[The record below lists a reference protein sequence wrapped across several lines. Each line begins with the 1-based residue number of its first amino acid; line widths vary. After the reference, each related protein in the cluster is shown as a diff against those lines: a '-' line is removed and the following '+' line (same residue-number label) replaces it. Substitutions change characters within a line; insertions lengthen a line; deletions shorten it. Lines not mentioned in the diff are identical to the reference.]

1 MTICSFQDEDS
12 SNSRLAYVN
21 TSGILVAVSSK
32 TRKHSIKEKNN
43 NNVLDR
49 FLKLKVKSYSYKYD
63 FNEDDNEKRKQRM
76 INKSKKQQLGLIL
89 EEIYEI
95 LPNCCSF
102 YDNELNDDLID
113 DENVKNKKTT
123 FKNKPKLEDVN
134 DISNMG
140 INYTNILLY
149 FIMAFQEY
157 VKTNKNTNNTTI
169 DNDLIIKNNLFINE
183 KLDEFD
189 AKLQNVEYNNL
200 RPDEIYRVRNII
212 NTQDSVFKC
221 INDDI
226 NNCKLENKLLINKHI
241 DNIKSVILINNNLNE
256 KIINLENKINTYEE
270 DIKFLKEENAKFKI
284 ALKML
289 MDKNKK

>member
-1 MTICSFQDEDS
+1 MTICNFQDEDS

-21 TSGILVAVSSK
+21 TSGVLVAVSSK

-49 FLKLKVKSYSYKYD
+49 FLKLKVKSYSYKYE
-63 FNEDDNEKRKQRM
+63 FNDDDNEKKKQRM

-157 VKTNKNTNNTTI
+157 IKKNDNKNNTI
-169 DNDLIIKNNLFINE
+169 DNDLITRNSLYINDRFDEIKARIDNI
-183 KLDEFD
+183 
-189 AKLQNVEYNNL
+189 EYNNL
-200 RPDEIYRVRNII
+200 TPENVYRIKNII
-212 NTQDSVFKC
+212 NTQDDIYKC
-221 INDDI
+221 INTDI
-226 NNCKLENKLLINKHI
+226 NNCKLDNQLLRDKYIDTIESNTIINK
-241 DNIKSVILINNNLNE
+241 NLNE
-256 KIINLENKINTYEE
+256 KIINLENEISNLKS
-270 DIKFLKEENAKFKI
+270 DISNLKS
-284 ALKML
+284 ALKL
-289 MDKNKK
+289 VLNRLDKKG